1 MGIVWGPLA
10 TSESGVYLSPA
21 SCTVDARSLVEH
33 VIMTVHVSDPY
44 MGPQNWFPE
53 GSPLHTPKYCNP
65 PYGDPTGMGSPNID
79 PHVIVSQNKGT
90 PRPQN
95 IIILNIGTPKF
106 WKLPMYEQTCHG
118 QHGLK
123 P

>member
-21 SCTVDARSLVEH
+21 SCAVDARSLVEH
-33 VIMTVHVSDPY
+33 VIMTVNVSDPY

-53 GSPLHTPKYCNP
+53 ASPLHTPKYRNP

-90 PRPQN
+90 P
-95 IIILNIGTPKF
+95 ILG
-106 WKLPMYEQTCHG
+106 LPNFGNYSCMSKHVMDSMV
-118 QHGLK
+118 LNRK
-123 P
+123 